1 MLLDALKIDPELRA
15 QALAA
20 RPRLRAQCIH
30 VMLTLVAAG
39 ILSTALHQPT
49 LMVLFVGVGW
59 MTSIFM
65 FGIGPLPVWRIA
77 AVVASQALFL
87 YLFYRF
93 ALSPFFG

>member
-1 MLLDALKIDPELRA
+1 
-15 QALAA
+15 
-20 RPRLRAQCIH
+20 
-30 VMLTLVAAG
+30 MLTLVAAG

-49 LMVLFVGVGW
+49 LMVLFVGIGW

-93 ALSPFFG
+93 ALSPFFGWP